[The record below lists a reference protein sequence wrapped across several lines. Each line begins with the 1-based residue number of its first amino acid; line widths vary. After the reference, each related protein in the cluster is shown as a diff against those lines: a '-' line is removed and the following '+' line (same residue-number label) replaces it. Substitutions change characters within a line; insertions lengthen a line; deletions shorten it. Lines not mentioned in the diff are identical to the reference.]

1 MDRTFNLFK
10 VRFNVL
16 DDLFSQQCKHIT
28 PNSRVNVYINM
39 EPVLR
44 KLLSVTNEN
53 YSRVSKINLKEFTS
67 NIINLAAHYRLF
79 FSKHKL
85 YSKIYVYI
93 PTPQSSYINTSF
105 IDEYR
110 QGYYHNMTKN
120 AKYKNLGNVISDS
133 QEIVQLI
140 SEYIEGVYF
149 IESGSIENS
158 LIPYIINS
166 ENNDNFD
173 NFIVS
178 NDPYDFQYVNHGF
191 NIIVPK
197 KENSYIVN
205 KDNLIDILKQREHVE
220 SDIEPGSLVYPFILS
235 IMGDKRRN
243 IPKIS
248 RMGLVTILKTI
259 DKAIKQNIITDR
271 TFNINLL
278 SGIVRED
285 YASILLNNFYCTD
298 IKSQFSRLGQ
308 YDTYFITKQIKDKYD
323 EESLKK
329 INDLYFSETPI
340 MLLEACS
347 GSRFKETERSTDIFN
362 LRK

>member
-10 VRFNVL
+10 VRFAIL
-16 DDLFSQQCKHIT
+16 DELFSKNCQYIT
-28 PNSRVNVYINM
+28 KDSRINVFINM
-39 EPVLR
+39 EPILR
-44 KLLSVTNEN
+44 KLLSITNED

-67 NIINLAAHYRLF
+67 NIINIAAHYRLF

-85 YSKIYVYI
+85 YSRIYVYI
-93 PTPQSSYINTSF
+93 PTPQSAYINTSF
-105 IDEYR
+105 IEEYR
-110 QGYYHNMTKN
+110 QLYYHNMTKN
-120 AKYKNLGNVISDS
+120 AKYKNLGNIISDS

-166 ENNDNFD
+166 ENNDNFH

-178 NDPYDFQYVNHGF
+178 NDPYDFQYVNMGF
-191 NIIVPK
+191 DIIVPR
-197 KENSYIVN
+197 KEKSFIVN
-205 KDNLIDILKQREHVE
+205 KENIIKRLKEKEGVDTE
-220 SDIEPGSLVYPFILS
+220 LEPSSMVYSFILS

-248 RMGLVTILKTI
+248 RMGLTTILKTI
-259 DKAIKQNIITDR
+259 DKAVANNIITDK

-278 SGIVRED
+278 SSIVRED
-285 YASILLNNFYCTD
+285 YTSILLNNFYATD
-298 IKSQFSRLGQ
+298 IKSQFNRLGQ
-308 YDTYFITKQIKDKYD
+308 YDIYFITKQIKDKYD

-347 GSRFKETERSTDIFN
+347 GTRFKEVEKATDIFN

>member
-10 VRFNVL
+10 VRFSVM
-16 DDLFSQQCKHIT
+16 DELFSRQCKYIT
-28 PNSRVNVYINM
+28 KDSRVNVFINM

-44 KLLSVTNEN
+44 KLLSITNEN
-53 YSRVSKINLKEFTS
+53 YSRVSRINLKEFTS

-79 FSKHKL
+79 FTKNKL
-85 YSKIYVYI
+85 YSRIYVYI
-93 PTPQSSYINTSF
+93 PTPQSSYINSTF
-105 IDEYR
+105 IQEYR

-120 AKYKNLGNVISDS
+120 TKYKNLGNVISDS
-133 QEIVQLI
+133 QDIVQLI

-158 LIPYIINS
+158 LIPYIVNS
-166 ENNDNFD
+166 ENNDNFH

-178 NDPYDFQYVNHGF
+178 NDPYDFQYANLGYD
-191 NIIVPK
+191 IIVPK

-205 KDNLIDILKQREHVE
+205 KSNVIENLKVREHVVSE
-220 SDIEPGSLVYPFILS
+220 LEPDGMVYPFILS
-235 IMGDKRRN
+235 IMGDKRRD

-259 DKAIKQNIITDR
+259 DRAIKENIITEK

-278 SGIVRED
+278 ANIVRDD
-285 YASILLNNFYCTD
+285 YTTTLLNNFYATD
-298 IKSQFSRLGQ
+298 IKSQFNRLGQ
-308 YDTYFITKQIKDKYD
+308 YDVYFITKQIKDKFD

-347 GSRFKETERSTDIFN
+347 GTQYKDVDKATDIFN

>member
-16 DDLFSQQCKHIT
+16 DDLFSRQCKYIT
-28 PNSRVNVYINM
+28 KDSRVNVFINM

-44 KLLSVTNEN
+44 KLLSVTNED

-79 FSKHKL
+79 FAKNKL
-85 YSKIYVYI
+85 YSRIYVYI
-93 PTPQSSYINTSF
+93 PTPQSAYINSTF
-105 IDEYR
+105 IEEYR

-158 LIPYIINS
+158 VIPYIINS
-166 ENNDNFD
+166 ENNDNFH

-178 NDPYDFQYVNHGF
+178 NDPYDFQYANLGF
-191 NIIVPK
+191 DIIVPK
-197 KENSYIVN
+197 KEDSYIVN
-205 KDNLIDILKQREHVE
+205 KDNLIRCLKTRERVE
-220 SDIEPGSLVYPFILS
+220 TDLEPGPLVYPFILS
-235 IMGDKRRN
+235 IMGDKRRS

-248 RMGLVTILKTI
+248 RMGLMTILKTI
-259 DKAIKQNIITDR
+259 DKAISNNIITDR

-278 SGIVRED
+278 SSIVRDD
-285 YASILLNNFYCTD
+285 YSSILLNNFYATD
-298 IKSQFSRLGQ
+298 IKSQYSRLGQ
-308 YDTYFITKQIKDKYD
+308 YDTYFISKQIKDKYD

-347 GSRFKETERSTDIFN
+347 GTKFKEKEKDTSIFN